1 MTDININDIEP
12 KHKVLTDKKVNESIW
27 NAIYAKL
34 NPSRINSDLL
44 DITTPEG
51 KEKYDLIKQIESL
64 HLRTYPINDVSTYE
78 TLNSAEINT
87 YDKMIK
93 NPYIRNKETEN
104 EGLLTLSAKPILNIS
119 IENLLRNMLE
129 NGVDFEPEKTT
140 VEDTYRSK
148 YYTNEPSEY
157 VYYYVLNDGIIDVY
171 YNDVIEDNQLTTISD
186 ILDKIPY
193 LPNIVR
199 SVIIDGVYYN
209 TSIKDE

>member
-64 HLRTYPINDVSTYE
+64 HLRTYPINDISTYE

-140 VEDTYRSK
+140 IEDTYRSK